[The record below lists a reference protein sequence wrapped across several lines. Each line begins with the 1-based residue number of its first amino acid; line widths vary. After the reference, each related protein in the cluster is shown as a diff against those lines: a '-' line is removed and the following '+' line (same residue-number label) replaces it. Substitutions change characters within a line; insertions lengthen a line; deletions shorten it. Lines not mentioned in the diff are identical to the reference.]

1 MATITRKWRK
11 FLACGCSHGHLADP
25 KATGAILKFRQAWKP
40 DQVWHLGDAVD
51 LAAMRAG
58 AQRDPDSGDRAQ
70 DMQDDLLAGLGFLQE
85 LEVTKYFLGNHEDR
99 LHRLA
104 HSPNAVVS
112 YAAGAVLGHMADA
125 MRKLKAEIVPYAGL
139 RPEACRQL
147 GDTLFLH
154 GSLYNMQ
161 AARDTAEALSS
172 NCVFV
177 HTHKV
182 AVERARTQ
190 KPFTGYNAGCSV
202 RLDVEY
208 AKNNRSTL
216 SWCHGF
222 AWGEYTDNS
231 CIVRLEQL
239 SPHYR
244 PPL

>member
-1 MATITRKWRK
+1 MANITRRWKK

-25 KATGAILKFRQAWKP
+25 KATAAILKFQAAWKP
-40 DQVWHLGDAVD
+40 DQTWHLGDAVD

-58 AQRDPDSGDRAQ
+58 AQRDPDSGDRAES
-70 DMQDDLLAGLGFLQE
+70 MADDLLAGLSFLRE

-99 LHRLA
+99 LQRLA
-104 HSPNAVVS
+104 YSPNAVLS
-112 YAAGAVLGHMADA
+112 YAANAVLGRIADA
-125 MRKLKAEIVPYAGL
+125 MRELKAEIVPYAGL

-154 GSLYNMQ
+154 GTLYNMQ
-161 AARDTAEALSS
+161 SSRDTAEALSS

-190 KPFTGYNAGCSV
+190 KPFTGYNAGCAIK
-202 RLDVEY
+202 LDVEY
-208 AKNNRSTL
+208 AKSRRATL
-216 SWCHGF
+216 SWSHGF
-222 AWGEYTDNS
+222 AWGEYTDS
-231 CIVRLEQL
+231 ACIVRLEQL

-244 PPL
+244 LPL

>member
-25 KATGAILKFRQAWKP
+25 RATGAILKFRQAWKP

-222 AWGEYTDNS
+222 AWGEYTDNY

-244 PPL
+244 LPL

>member
-1 MATITRKWRK
+1 VATITRKWRK

-25 KATGAILKFRQAWKP
+25 KATAAILKFRQAWKP

-70 DMQDDLLAGLGFLQE
+70 DMQDDLMAGLGFLQE

-112 YAAGAVLGHMADA
+112 YAAGAVLGHMGDA

-222 AWGEYTDNS
+222 AWGEYSDNS

-244 PPL
+244 LPL